1 MLQEFD
7 QLVNRYD
14 DGQISRRELLGGLL
28 ALAAV
33 APSAKAAEPVIGQ
46 VTQMN
51 HVTLFVKDVQKS
63 VEFYQRLFGLPVLT
77 PQPPGVNLK
86 VGSSFLGLY
95 PAQSVSGIN
104 HVCFGLEKF
113 NAEAVLKKLN
123 DAGVSG
129 GRIRQ
134 RGDTKEL
141 YFTDPDNISMQLQ
154 DTRYIGGTGELG
166 DVKPK

>member
-1 MLQEFD
+1 MISEFD

-14 DGQISRRELLGGLL
+14 EGRISRRELLGGLM

-33 APSAKAAEPVIGQ
+33 APIAKAAEPVIG
-46 VTQMN
+46 TAAQMN

-63 VEFYQRLFGLPVLT
+63 VEFYQRLFGMPVLT
-77 PQPPGVNLK
+77 LQSPGVNLR
-86 VGSSFLGLY
+86 VGSSFLGIY
-95 PAQSVSGIN
+95 PAQDRANIN

-113 NAEAVLKKLN
+113 DAEATLKKLT
-123 DAGVSG
+123 DAGVS

-141 YFTDPDNISMQLQ
+141 YFTDPDNLSMQLQ
-154 DTRYIGGTGELG
+154 DTSYVGGTGLQG
-166 DVKPK
+166 NVMPK